1 MNIILI
7 GPPGAGKGTQAA
19 TLVENRN
26 MIQLSTGDM
35 LRAARTSGT
44 ELGKKVAGVMDRGEL
59 VTDEIVIGLIE
70 EQLTSSNTADGF
82 IFDGFP
88 RTLAQADA
96 LSDLLSKIGQKLDT
110 VIQMTVDDE
119 ALVRRVTGRFTC
131 GVCGQGYH
139 EEFKAPIIKGKCD
152 SCGEVGAFKKRA
164 DDNEEALKTRL
175 MAYYKDTSPL
185 IGYYYAKQQLQQ
197 VNGLNS
203 IEEVGE
209 DISEAISSI

>member
-35 LRAARTSGT
+35 LRAARTSGNA
-44 ELGKKVAGVMDRGEL
+44 LGKKVASVMDRGEL

-119 ALVRRVTGRFTC
+119 ALVRRITGRFTC

-152 SCGEVGAFKKRA
+152 SCGEVGAFKKRC
-164 DDNEEALKTRL
+164 LL
-175 MAYYKDTSPL
+175 YTSP
-185 IGYYYAKQQLQQ
+185 
-197 VNGLNS
+197 S
-203 IEEVGE
+203 PR
-209 DISEAISSI
+209 DS